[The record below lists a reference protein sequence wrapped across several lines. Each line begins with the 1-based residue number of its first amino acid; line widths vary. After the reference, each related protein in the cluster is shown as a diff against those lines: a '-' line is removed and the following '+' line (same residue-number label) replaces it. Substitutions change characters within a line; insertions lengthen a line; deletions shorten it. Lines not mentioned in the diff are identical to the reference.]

1 MPSHLAPAPTPTVPS
16 EMPPPLFTP
25 EIPEIITD
33 IPLIDQFG
41 IGIIVATSIIAGI
54 VVFIVFRRSRKK

>member
-1 MPSHLAPAPTPTVPS
+1 MPSHLGTQVPEVSS

-25 EIPEIITD
+25 EIIVD

-54 VVFIVFRRSRKK
+54 LVFIVFRRSRRK